1 MADPAILKN
10 CVICQ
15 GEGKGNEK
23 KQNLIILRYNFFAQ
37 KTSLTICFEIR
48 KIRTKEEQYRVKR

>member
-1 MADPAILKN
+1 MADSAILKN

-15 GEGKGNEK
+15 GERWKETKK
-23 KQNLIILRYNFFAQ
+23 KQNLIISRYNFFAQ

-48 KIRTKEEQYRVKR
+48 KIRTKEEQIE